1 MSETDNKPT
10 LGRKPLG
17 LKRSVEAGEV
27 KQTFSHGRTN
37 KVVVE
42 VKRRKV
48 LGKPGSEGAVE
59 APEAAPQAAAP
70 QAAPQPAQQ
79 PAAQRAA
86 PPPAPARRPIPSNET
101 PQERVARLQR
111 EAEEARLAALE
122 EANRRE
128 HEEKVRALEEEKRRA
143 EENRAQESKRAEEE
157 AAKAREAEVQATQEA
172 EAPAAAPA
180 QEAPAPAPVA
190 EAPAAD
196 TGAQAAAPAEAPV
209 ATPAAPVAKAPEA
222 AKPAPVAAPAPAP
235 RRFTPVARPQPARKP
250 EAAAAGGNAGTSNT
264 GGSAAPKAPAAAK
277 KGAPPPRSTP
287 ERDRK
292 GGDRRQSGKLTV
304 NRALNDDEGAR
315 ARSLAALKRARE
327 KERRAH
333 FGGQTQQREKQ
344 VRDVIVPEA
353 ITVQEL
359 ANRMAEKGADLVKAM
374 FKMGMMVTVNQTI
387 DQDTAELLVTEFGHN
402 IQRVSES
409 DVDIDT
415 STDVDAPE
423 TLKPRP
429 PVVAIMGHVDH
440 GKTSLL
446 DALRGTDVV
455 RGEAGGITQ
464 HMGAYQIKTKGGDL
478 VTFLDT
484 PGHAAFTQMRMRGA
498 NVTDIVILVVA
509 ADDGIMPQTI
519 EAINHTKAAGVP
531 MIVAINKMDK
541 HEANPQKVRERLL
554 EHEVIVEAMS
564 GDVQDVEVSA
574 KTGAGLDELIEK
586 ILLQAELMELKANPD
601 REAEAT
607 VIEAKLDKG
616 KGPLATVLVN
626 RGTLKVGD
634 ILVVGTESG
643 RVRAMLDDKGR
654 QVKAAPPS
662 MPVEVLGIGGVPMAG
677 DLLTVVESE
686 QRAREVSSYRQEQA
700 TAKRTATAPASLDTM
715 FSALAAKQNV
725 IEYPVVVKADVQG
738 SVEAINSALHALSN
752 DEIKVRILHSG
763 VGAIT
768 ETDVALA
775 SASGAPIV
783 GFNVRPNA
791 KAREQIEKTKTPMM
805 YYDVIYELTAE
816 VAKQMAGIW
825 GPERIETVVGR
836 AEVKQVF
843 PAGKRDKAAGLLV
856 VEGYIRKG
864 LSARLTRNDVIV
876 SATTIS
882 SLRRFKDDVD
892 EVRAGLEC
900 GVVLADTNDIKAGDH
915 LEVFEVSHRERTV
928 G

>member
-17 LKRSVEAGEV
+17 IKRSVEAGEV

-48 LGKPGSEGAVE
+48 LGRPGEAVE
-59 APEAAPQAAAP
+59 TKPEPVAAAP
-70 QAAPQPAQQ
+70 EPVAAP
-79 PAAQRAA
+79 AA
-86 PPPAPARRPIPSNET
+86 PPSPAPAPARRPAAPSNET

-111 EAEEARLAALE
+111 EAEEDRLRTAEEMRKRE
-122 EANRRE
+122 EAD
-128 HEEKVRALEEEKRRA
+128 RARAIEDEKRRV
-143 EENRAQESKRAEEE
+143 EE
-157 AAKAREAEVQATQEA
+157 ACQAEQAAAATPAPEPEAPVET
-172 EAPAAAPA
+172 APAA
-180 QEAPAPAPVA
+180 EPVA
-190 EAPAAD
+190 EAVAPEAPS
-196 TGAQAAAPAEAPV
+196 TEAAPAAPAAEPV
-209 ATPAAPVAKAPEA
+209 AQ
-222 AKPAPVAAPAPAP
+222 APAPQPAPEVVVAP
-235 RRFTPVARPQPARKP
+235 RRFTPVQRPEIRRPEPAAAAP
-250 EAAAAGGNAGTSNT
+250 AAGATATAAAAAG
-264 GGSAAPKAPAAAK
+264 SALSGASKKPGAQKGPVPAAAPARPGDRN
-277 KGAPPPRSTP
+277 KGAV
-287 ERDRK
+287 
-292 GGDRRQSGKLTV
+292 GDRRQSGKLTV
-304 NRALNDDEGAR
+304 TRALNEDEGAR

-327 KERRAH
+327 KERRSH
-333 FGGQTQQREKQ
+333 FGGKSQPREKQ
-344 VRDVIVPEA
+344 VRDVVVPEA

-359 ANRMAEKGADLVKAM
+359 ANRMAEKGADLVKSL

-402 IQRVSES
+402 LERVSES
-409 DVDIDT
+409 DIDLDT
-415 STDVDAPE
+415 SFDVDE
-423 TLKPRP
+423 EDTLVTRP
-429 PVVAIMGHVDH
+429 PVVTIMGHVDH

-464 HMGAYQIKTKGGDL
+464 HMGAYQIKTKGGEL

-498 NVTDIVILVVA
+498 NVTDIVVLVVA

-519 EAINHTKAAGVP
+519 EAIRHTKAAGVP
-531 MIVAINKMDK
+531 MIVAINKIDK
-541 HEANPQKVRERLL
+541 PEANAQRVRERLL
-554 EHEVIVEAMS
+554 EHEIVVEEMS

-574 KTGAGLDELIEK
+574 KTGVGLDELIEK
-586 ILLQAELMELKANPD
+586 ILLQAELLELRANPD
-601 REAEAT
+601 RHADAT

-616 KGPLATVLVN
+616 KGPLATVLVR

-634 ILVVGTESG
+634 IFVVGSESG

-654 QVKAAPPS
+654 QIKEAPPAL
-662 MPVEVLGIGGVPMAG
+662 PVEVLGLGGVPMAG

-686 QRAREVSSYRQEQA
+686 QRAREVALYRQEQA

-715 FSALAAKQNV
+715 FSALADKKNV
-725 IEYPVVVKADVQG
+725 IEYPVVIKADVQG
-738 SVEAINSALHALSN
+738 SVEAINQALHALSN
-752 DEIKVRILHSG
+752 DEIKVRVLSSG

-768 ETDVALA
+768 ESDVTLA
-775 SASGAPIV
+775 AASGAPIV

-791 KAREQIEKTKTPMM
+791 KAREQIEKSKTPMM
-805 YYDVIYELTAE
+805 YYDIIYELTAE

-856 VEGYIRKG
+856 VEGLIRKG
-864 LSARLTRNDVIV
+864 IHARLTRNDVII
-876 SATTIS
+876 SATLIQ

-892 EVRAGLEC
+892 EVRAGTEC
-900 GVVLADTNDIKAGDH
+900 GVVLADTNDIRAGDQ
-915 LEVFEVSHRERTV
+915 LEVFEVSHRDRTV

>member
-42 VKRRKV
+42 VKRRK
-48 LGKPGSEGAVE
+48 LIGKPGEG
-59 APEAAPQAAAP
+59 EAAPAPAPEPKAAAAP
-70 QAAPQPAQQ
+70 APAPQPAA
-79 PAAQRAA
+79 PRPA
-86 PPPAPARRPIPSNET
+86 PPPPPVKRAAPSNET

-111 EAEEARLAALE
+111 EAEEARLQMLE
-122 EANRRE
+122 EATRRE
-128 HEEKVRALEEEKRRA
+128 QEARLRALEEEKQRA
-143 EENRAQESKRAEEE
+143 DANRRAEEE
-157 AAKAREAEVQATQEA
+157 AAAAAKA
-172 EAPAAAPA
+172 EADAAAKAAEPA
-180 QEAPAPAPVA
+180 PAPQEAPAPVETPAPAA
-190 EAPAAD
+190 EAPAD
-196 TGAQAAAPAEAPV
+196 KPAEAAPKAPAAKAAEPPRAPAPA
-209 ATPAAPVAKAPEA
+209 ATPV
-222 AKPAPVAAPAPAP
+222 PAP
-235 RRFTPVARPQPARKP
+235 RRFTPVQRPEPRRPEPAASAG
-250 EAAAAGGNAGTSNT
+250 AATAASAGSS
-264 GGSAAPKAPAAAK
+264 GGSAAAPKAPAGAK
-277 KGAPPPRSTP
+277 KGAATASSRPGSNQQS
-287 ERDRK
+287 DRNAK
-292 GGDRRQSGKLTV
+292 GGDRRQAGKLTV
-304 NRALNDDEGAR
+304 SRALNDDEGAR

-327 KERRAH
+327 KERRSS
-333 FGGQTQQREKQ
+333 FSGRSQPREKQ

-353 ITVQEL
+353 ITVAEL
-359 ANRMAEKGADLVKAM
+359 ANRMAEKAADLVKSM

-387 DQDTAELLVTEFGHN
+387 DQDTAELLVEEFGHN

-409 DVDIDT
+409 DIDIDHT
-415 STDVDAPE
+415 TDVDPEE

-429 PVVAIMGHVDH
+429 PVVTIMGHVDH

-464 HMGAYQIKTKGGDL
+464 HMGAYQIKTKGGDF

-498 NVTDIVILVVA
+498 NVTDIVVLVVA
-509 ADDGIMPQTI
+509 ADDGIMPQTV

-531 MIVAINKMDK
+531 MIVAINKCDK
-541 HEANPQKVRERLL
+541 PEANPQKVRERLL
-554 EHEVIVEAMS
+554 EHSIVVEEMS

-574 KTGAGLDELIEK
+574 KTGKGLDELIEK

-601 REAEAT
+601 RMAEAT

-654 QVKAAPPS
+654 QLKQAPPA

-686 QRAREVSSYRQEQA
+686 QRAREVSAYRQEQA
-700 TAKRTATAPASLDTM
+700 TAKRTAMAPASLDTM
-715 FSALAAKQNV
+715 FSALADKQKV

-738 SVEAINSALHALSN
+738 SVEAINAALHALSN
-752 DEIKVRILHSG
+752 DEIKVRILNSG

-768 ETDVALA
+768 ETDVTLA
-775 SASGAPIV
+775 AASGAPII

-791 KAREQIEKTKTPMM
+791 KARELVEKTKTPMI

-856 VEGYIRKG
+856 LEGYIRKG

-876 SATTIS
+876 SATTIA